1 MATSR
6 LVLSP
11 TLQVL
16 AATFRFSGRRR
27 TEMKNRTPTG
37 VVLFL
42 LTQALAGCDNA
53 GPSRAPAAPTAPSP
67 VEPPVP
73 QPPPGERLL
82 AFVEASSGFSTTD
95 VRDSQEQVVQI
106 TAANELIW
114 TADGARLKGFWVT
127 TLQGSNGPVHFIEG
141 KICPECWAFEVRF
154 GTRDGERRAYLTVD
168 YHHDNPGTLVDVEVV
183 GGALV
188 VTKTD
193 VFAPGTFTLS
203 GLVTEVIGGRATPV
217 AGAAVYRGM
226 TTGWQSATT
235 DRKGFY
241 SVAGMY
247 DSSAQVAARK
257 DGYQD
262 FEKVVTISG
271 DTRFDIQLIRK

>member
-1 MATSR
+1 M
-6 LVLSP
+6 
-11 TLQVL
+11 L
-16 AATFRFSGRRR
+16 AQG
-27 TEMKNRTPTG
+27 
-37 VVLFL
+37 
-42 LTQALAGCDNA
+42 LAGCDGA
-53 GPSRAPAAPTAPSP
+53 DPARAPVSPTAPSP
-67 VEPPVP
+67 VEQPVP
-73 QPPPGERLL
+73 QPPPSERLL

-95 VRDSQEQVVQI
+95 VRDAQEQVVQI

-114 TADGARLKGFWVT
+114 TPDGTRLKGYRVT
-127 TLQGSNGPVHFIEG
+127 TIPGSNGPVDFIEG

-188 VTKTD
+188 VTKTK
-193 VFAPGTFTLS
+193 VFAPGTFKLS
-203 GLVTEVIGGRATPV
+203 GVVTELTNGRTTAV
-217 AGAAVYRGM
+217 AGVSVYRLM
-226 TTGWQSATT
+226 TMGWQSATT

-241 SVAGMY
+241 SIAGMY
-247 DSSAQVAARK
+247 DSSAEVAALK

-271 DTRFDIQLIRK
+271 DTRFDISLVRR